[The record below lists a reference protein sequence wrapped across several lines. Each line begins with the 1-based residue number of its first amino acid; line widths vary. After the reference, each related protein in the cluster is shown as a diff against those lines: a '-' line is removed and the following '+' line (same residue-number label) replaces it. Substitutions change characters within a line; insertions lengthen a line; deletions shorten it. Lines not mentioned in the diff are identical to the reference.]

1 MKKKTQNRS
10 TVTERLGILLKY
22 QIYYTNLVHDVT
34 NEIFSRNSNYNV
46 NVVMI
51 ISVTG
56 VIIISIL

>member
-34 NEIFSRNSNYNV
+34 NEIFLRDSNYNV

-56 VIIISIL
+56 VLIISIL